1 MEQKK
6 QTLDELTEDFHHYLR
21 RIRRSENT
29 IRLYLVAW
37 QKLKDYM
44 AKHRS
49 KIYSAKIGDA
59 FLVSELGK
67 YKFEK
72 LPINKKNFVSKIEAL
87 VDFQN
92 TGKVLLGIRRNPPR
106 DFTGSIGKT
115 MEDFIDF
122 RTRTYNLAPI
132 TINNYGIYLHS
143 FLCFLGDRGIRSV
156 RRITQAEILQFMS
169 HLTPVKPAA
178 RHVAIYIL
186 RNYAQY
192 LYERGLV
199 NIDYSKKIPSD
210 NYRQQSR
217 LPSTFS
223 KEEIDLF
230 IKSIDRGGPKGK
242 RDYAIFLLALKLG
255 FRSSDIAK
263 LKFENISWRTNEFNF
278 EQQKTGKSLT
288 LPILPEV
295 GNAIID
301 YLKYGRPVS
310 TESHCFLQV
319 VPPYNKI
326 VPHDVGNCVRFYLK
340 RAGIDLRNRK
350 HGPHALRHSF
360 ALGLLNEATPLPVI
374 SEALGHTTSMS
385 TMYYLRIDASSLK
398 QCALEVPQVPF
409 TFYNQKGGYHE

>member
-1 MEQKK
+1 M
-6 QTLDELTEDFHHYLR
+6 QTIDELTENLHRYLR
-21 RIRRSENT
+21 SIRRSERT
-29 IRLYLVAW
+29 IRLYLAAW
-37 QKLKDYM
+37 EKLKDYM
-44 AKHRS
+44 AAHRS
-49 KIYSAKIGDA
+49 KIYSGKIGDA
-59 FLVSELGK
+59 FLVSVLGK
-67 YKFEK
+67 YKYEN
-72 LPINKKNFVSKIEAL
+72 LPTNKKNFVSKIEAL
-87 VDFQN
+87 IDFQN
-92 TGKVLLGIRRNPPR
+92 TGKVLLGIRRKPPR
-106 DFTGSIGKT
+106 VFTGSVGKT
-115 MEDFIDF
+115 MEDYIDF
-122 RTRTYNLAPI
+122 RIRTYNLAPI

-143 FLCFLGDRGIRSV
+143 FLCFLGDKGIRSV
-156 RRITQAEILQFMS
+156 RKITQAEILQFIGQ
-169 HLTPVKPAA
+169 LNPAKPAA
-178 RHVAIYIL
+178 RHVALYLL

-192 LYERGLV
+192 LYEKGLA

-210 NYRQQSR
+210 NYRQQPR

-255 FRSSDIAK
+255 LRSSDIAN
-263 LKFENISWRTNEFNF
+263 LKFENISWSTNEFTF
-278 EQQKTGKSLT
+278 DQQKTGKSLT

-310 TESHCFLQV
+310 KESHCFLQV
-319 VPPYNKI
+319 VSPYNKI
-326 VPHDVGNCVRFYLK
+326 APHDVGNCVRFYLN

-360 ALGLLNEATPLPVI
+360 ASGLLNEATPLPVI

-385 TMYYLRIDASSLK
+385 TMFYLRIDTSSLK

-409 TFYNQKGGYHE
+409 SFYKQKGGYHE